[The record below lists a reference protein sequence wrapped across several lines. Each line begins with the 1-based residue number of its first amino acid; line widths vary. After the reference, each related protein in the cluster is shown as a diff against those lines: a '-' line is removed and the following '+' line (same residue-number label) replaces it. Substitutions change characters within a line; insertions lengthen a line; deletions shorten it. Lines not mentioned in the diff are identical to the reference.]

1 MAKRIKKIKFSNNQ
15 LVVFRFGDRKIVGNV
30 VFVKP
35 VGKLLKQF
43 IYDVAAEDGKTYYE
57 LTVDGP
63 VNNSIDTYLTRLF
76 YQKYKIDENAIPVIE
91 DSAPVINS
99 KKLVETIIETPE
111 EVQADEEYELDE
123 EDSLLFTEE
132 DADPNY

>member
-1 MAKRIKKIKFSNNQ
+1 MAKRIKKRKFSNNQ

-35 VGKLLKQF
+35 VGKQF

-63 VNNSIDTYLTRLF
+63 VNNSIDTYLTKLF
-76 YQKYKIDENAIPVIE
+76 YQKYNIDESAIPEIE
-91 DSAPVINS
+91 DDTPSINS
-99 KKLVETIIETPE
+99 KKLVESIIETPE
-111 EVQADEEYELDE
+111 EIQEDEEYELDD

>member
-1 MAKRIKKIKFSNNQ
+1 MAKRIKKRKFSNNQ

-35 VGKLLKQF
+35 VGKQF
-43 IYDVAAEDGKTYYE
+43 IYVVAAEDGKTYYE

-76 YQKYKIDENAIPVIE
+76 YQKYKIDENAIPEIE
-91 DSAPVINS
+91 DSAPGINS

-111 EVQADEEYELDE
+111 EVQADEEYELE
-123 EDSLLFTEE
+123 GLT
-132 DADPNY
+132 PPPIVIV

>member
-1 MAKRIKKIKFSNNQ
+1 M
-15 LVVFRFGDRKIVGNV
+15 
-30 VFVKP
+30 
-35 VGKLLKQF
+35 
-43 IYDVAAEDGKTYYE
+43 
-57 LTVDGP
+57 
-63 VNNSIDTYLTRLF
+63 TRLF
-76 YQKYKIDENAIPVIE
+76 YQKYKIDENAIPEIE
-91 DSAPVINS
+91 DSAPGINS

>member
-1 MAKRIKKIKFSNNQ
+1 MAKRIKKRKFSNNQ

-35 VGKLLKQF
+35 IGKQF

-63 VNNSIDTYLTRLF
+63 VNNSIDTYLTKLF
-76 YQKYKIDENAIPVIE
+76 YQKYKIDDSVIPEVE
-91 DSAPVINS
+91 YETHSINS
-99 KKLVETIIETPE
+99 KKLVDTIIETPE
-111 EVQADEEYELDE
+111 EIEENEEYELDE

>member
-1 MAKRIKKIKFSNNQ
+1 MAKRIKKRKFSNNQ

-35 VGKLLKQF
+35 VGKQF
-43 IYDVAAEDGKTYYE
+43 IYDVAAEDGKIYYE

-63 VNNSIDTYLTRLF
+63 VNNSIDTYLTKLF
-76 YQKYKIDENAIPVIE
+76 YQKYKIDESAIPEIE
-91 DSAPVINS
+91 DDTPLINS
-99 KKLVETIIETPE
+99 KKLVESIIETPDEIE
-111 EVQADEEYELDE
+111 EDEEYELDE

>member
-1 MAKRIKKIKFSNNQ
+1 MAKRIKKRKFSNNQ

-35 VGKLLKQF
+35 IGKQF

-63 VNNSIDTYLTRLF
+63 VNNSIDTYLTKLF
-76 YQKYKIDENAIPVIE
+76 YQKYKIDENAIPKI
-91 DSAPVINS
+91 DDTTTIINS
-99 KKLVETIIETPE
+99 KKLVESIIETPDE
-111 EVQADEEYELDE
+111 IQADEEYELDD

>member
-76 YQKYKIDENAIPVIE
+76 YQKYKIDENAIPEIE
-91 DSAPVINS
+91 DSTPVINS

-111 EVQADEEYELDE
+111 EVQEDEEYELDE

>member
-1 MAKRIKKIKFSNNQ
+1 MAKRIKKRKFSNNQ

-35 VGKLLKQF
+35 VGKQF

-63 VNNSIDTYLTRLF
+63 VNNSIDTYLTKLF
-76 YQKYKIDENAIPVIE
+76 YQKYKIDGSAIPEIE
-91 DSAPVINS
+91 DDTPSINS
-99 KKLVETIIETPE
+99 KKLVESIIETPE
-111 EVQADEEYELDE
+111 EIEEDEEYELD
-123 EDSLLFTEE
+123 DKNSLLFTEE
-132 DADPNY
+132 DADHNY

>member
-1 MAKRIKKIKFSNNQ
+1 MAKRIKKRKFSNNQ

-35 VGKLLKQF
+35 VGKQF
-43 IYDVAAEDGKTYYE
+43 IYDVACEDGKIYYE

-63 VNNSIDTYLTRLF
+63 VNNSIDTYLTKLF
-76 YQKYKIDENAIPVIE
+76 YQKYKIDGSAIPEIE
-91 DSAPVINS
+91 DDTPVLNS
-99 KKLVETIIETPE
+99 KKLVESIIETPE
-111 EVQADEEYELDE
+111 EIEEDEEYELDD

-132 DADPNY
+132 DAEPNY

>member
-91 DSAPVINS
+91 DIAPGINS

>member
-1 MAKRIKKIKFSNNQ
+1 MAKRIKKRKFSNNQ

-35 VGKLLKQF
+35 VGKQF

-63 VNNSIDTYLTRLF
+63 VNNSIDTYLTKLF
-76 YQKYKIDENAIPVIE
+76 YQKYKIDESAIPEIE
-91 DSAPVINS
+91 DDTPLINS
-99 KKLVETIIETPE
+99 KKLVESIIETPE
-111 EVQADEEYELDE
+111 EIEEDEEYELDE

>member
-1 MAKRIKKIKFSNNQ
+1 MAKRIKKRKFSNNQ

-35 VGKLLKQF
+35 VGKQF

-63 VNNSIDTYLTRLF
+63 VNNSIDTYLTKLF
-76 YQKYKIDENAIPVIE
+76 YQKYKIDESAIPEIE
-91 DSAPVINS
+91 DDTPLINS

>member
-1 MAKRIKKIKFSNNQ
+1 MARSTKRRKFSNNQ
-15 LVVFRFGDRKIVGNV
+15 TVVFRFGDRNIVGQV
-30 VFVKP
+30 VFVRP
-35 VGKLLKQF
+35 VGKRF

-63 VNNSIDTYLTRLF
+63 VNNSIDTYLTKLF
-76 YQKYKIDENAIPVIE
+76 YQKYKIDESGIPEIE
-91 DSAPVINS
+91 DDTPSINS
-99 KKLVETIIETPE
+99 KKLVESIIETPE
-111 EVQADEEYELDE
+111 EIEEDEEYELDD

>member
-91 DSAPVINS
+91 DSAPGINS

-111 EVQADEEYELDE
+111 EIQEDEEYELDE

>member
-76 YQKYKIDENAIPVIE
+76 YQKYKIFNKQ
-91 DSAPVINS
+91 N
-99 KKLVETIIETPE
+99 VEPIM
-111 EVQADEEYELDE
+111 
-123 EDSLLFTEE
+123 
-132 DADPNY
+132 N

>member
-1 MAKRIKKIKFSNNQ
+1 MAKRIKKRKFSNNQ

-35 VGKLLKQF
+35 VGKQF

-63 VNNSIDTYLTRLF
+63 VNNSIDTYLTKLF
-76 YQKYKIDENAIPVIE
+76 YQKYKIDESAIPEIE
-91 DSAPVINS
+91 DDTTVLNS
-99 KKLVETIIETPE
+99 RKLVESIIETPE
-111 EVQADEEYELDE
+111 EIQEDEEYELDD

>member
-1 MAKRIKKIKFSNNQ
+1 MAKRIKKRKFSNNQ

-35 VGKLLKQF
+35 VGKQF

-63 VNNSIDTYLTRLF
+63 VNNSIDTYLTKLF
-76 YQKYKIDENAIPVIE
+76 YQKYKIDESAIPEIE
-91 DSAPVINS
+91 DDTPLINS

-111 EVQADEEYELDE
+111 EIEEDEEYELDE

>member
-1 MAKRIKKIKFSNNQ
+1 MAKRIKKRKFSNNQ

-35 VGKLLKQF
+35 VGKQF

-76 YQKYKIDENAIPVIE
+76 YQKYKIDENAIPEIE
-91 DSAPVINS
+91 DSTPVINS
-99 KKLVETIIETPE
+99 KKLVESIIETPE
-111 EVQADEEYELDE
+111 EIEEDEEYELDD